1 MLAEAGSQA
10 LPDPGSAL
18 HHQLR
23 IVEWTFTIL
32 FTLELMLNMFANW
45 WWPFWQ
51 VSSLQCCDVLV
62 LLWINLRM
70 HIIIYFLGR
79 MGGIVLISSLW
90 QSPSWGL
97 DTKVRT
103 GAHACRHADTLARM
117 RKCSCA
123 WNGRAAC
130 NKRAPS
136 DPRLQDDAAL
146 HKIEVTPHA
155 DQRTC
160 RLRHPRHQLVHD
172 SHAHNIHL

>member
-1 MLAEAGSQA
+1 MLAEADSQA
-10 LPDPGSAL
+10 LPDPGSAM
-18 HHQLR
+18 HRQLR
-23 IVEWTFTIL
+23 IVEWIFTIL

-51 VSSLQCCDVLV
+51 VSSAVTSLYFCGF
-62 LLWINLRM
+62 NLHM

-79 MGGIVLISSLW
+79 MAGTVLISSLL
-90 QSPSWGL
+90 QSPSWAL

-117 RKCSCA
+117 RKRSCA

-130 NKRAPS
+130 NQRAAS

-146 HKIEVTPHA
+146 YKIEVTPHA
-155 DQRTC
+155 DQRTR

-172 SHAHNIHL
+172 PHAHNLHL